1 MPGLSCVA
9 LSGMLRS
16 CSSFCCA
23 SAVAALVESAPLE
36 LRVTDT
42 DAAESQRMATAMKV
56 TPASASRSEN
66 PRERRGRRSADRR
79 LPEYIDG
86 HRPGSGVRNRYRES
100 HRRGEHAARVEDRS
114 AGIRAESRRRRQLLQ
129 RGVGDEGVGRRLD
142 LEDVAARRGERDAE
156 AGVAGDGPLA
166 GYLEVRDDLVGRAFE
181 RPRGRQC
188 AEVRDRDAEYEA
200 EQCG

>member
-1 MPGLSCVA
+1 MPGSSCVA

-42 DAAESQRMATAMKV
+42 DAAESPRMATAMKV

-66 PRERRGRRSADRR
+66 PRERARGRRSADRR

-86 HRPGSGVRNRYRES
+86 HRPGSINVRSE
-100 HRRGEHAARVEDRS
+100 EHTSELQSRS
-114 AGIRAESRRRRQLLQ
+114 DIVCRLL
-129 RGVGDEGVGRRLD
+129 
-142 LEDVAARRGERDAE
+142 
-156 AGVAGDGPLA
+156 
-166 GYLEVRDDLVGRAFE
+166 
-181 RPRGRQC
+181 
-188 AEVRDRDAEYEA
+188 
-200 EQCG
+200 